1 METFKGKPAFYAA
14 TGKEWRNW
22 LSKNGEKETTVHLI
36 FYRKHSEKKSV
47 PYVQAVEQA
56 LCFGWIDGRAN
67 SRDEDSWYIMFTP
80 RKPQSNWSKPNRERV
95 ERMVKKRLMTKRG
108 QEMIDLAKR
117 TGTWDGAS
125 DAQNTVMPEDL
136 AKALAKRKTA
146 AKYFEAFPPSAKRI
160 IFEWIVVAKRPETR
174 RKRIAETVEKAARNV
189 RAK

>member
-1 METFKGKPAFYAA
+1 
-14 TGKEWRNW
+14 
-22 LSKNGEKETTVHLI
+22 
-36 FYRKHSEKKSV
+36 
-47 PYVQAVEQA
+47 
-56 LCFGWIDGRAN
+56 
-67 SRDEDSWYIMFTP
+67 
-80 RKPQSNWSKPNRERV
+80 
-95 ERMVKKRLMTKRG
+95 
-108 QEMIDLAKR
+108 MIDLAKR

-125 DAQNTVMPEDL
+125 DAQNTVMPEDF